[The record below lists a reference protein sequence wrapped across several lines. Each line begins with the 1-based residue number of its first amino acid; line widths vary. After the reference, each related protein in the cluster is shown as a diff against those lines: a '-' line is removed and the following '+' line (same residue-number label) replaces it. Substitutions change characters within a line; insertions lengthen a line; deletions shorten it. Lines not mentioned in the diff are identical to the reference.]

1 MPIDIM
7 HRSQELGARIAAA
20 RAAQGLSPDAL
31 ADRLGVRPETVA
43 RWEQGSSAPRGNKLQ
58 MLAGLLGLP
67 LTALL
72 SDAAPATEPAA
83 EGDTAA
89 ALLDEIRAA
98 QMLIRQGTD
107 RVQAAEARLRTLL
120 TPGDP
125 SQ

>member
-72 SDAAPATEPAA
+72 SDAAPAAEPAA

-89 ALLDEIRAA
+89 AL
-98 QMLIRQGTD
+98 
-107 RVQAAEARLRTLL
+107 
-120 TPGDP
+120 
-125 SQ
+125 

>member
-58 MLAGLLGLP
+58 MLAGLLGLLMVLL
-67 LTALL
+67 LTAVL
-72 SDAAPATEPAA
+72 
-83 EGDTAA
+83 GA
-89 ALLDEIRAA
+89 ALHPGFGLLLPLEWSVPPYRA
-98 QMLIRQGTD
+98 
-107 RVQAAEARLRTLL
+107 
-120 TPGDP
+120 
-125 SQ
+125 